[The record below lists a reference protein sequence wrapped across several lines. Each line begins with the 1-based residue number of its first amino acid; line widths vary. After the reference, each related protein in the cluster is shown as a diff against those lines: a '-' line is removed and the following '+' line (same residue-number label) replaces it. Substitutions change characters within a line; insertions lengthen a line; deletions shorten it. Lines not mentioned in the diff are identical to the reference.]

1 MKWLNEPK
9 NWFFENDVLKV
20 DVDGGTDFWRVTH
33 YDFIRDN
40 GHFFYRDQDGDFAA
54 KVKIRGSYRE
64 LYDQGGLMI
73 RIDSQNWIKTGVE
86 FVNGFQNL
94 SAVVTRDFSDWS
106 VVQRSDNP
114 EEVWFRLRREK
125 DFVEIGYSLD
135 GDEFTMLRLAYFPP
149 TVPVQIGLMC
159 AAPDGDGF
167 PIEFENFSIQD

>member
-54 KVKIRGSYRE
+54 K
-64 LYDQGGLMI
+64 
-73 RIDSQNWIKTGVE
+73 
-86 FVNGFQNL
+86 
-94 SAVVTRDFSDWS
+94 VVTRDFSDWS